1 MVCEGVHRSGGSPV
15 VKFKVGDLVVY
26 PAQGVT
32 EITGIETR
40 DIDSFQHV
48 FYVLRVLDS
57 QKKILVPIGKEDNV
71 GLRHVMS
78 EAERDEVFAILAQ
91 RDLVF
96 EQETWNRR
104 SRRYMDKICSGSP
117 LQLAEVLRDFSVLKG
132 RKVLSFGERKMLEL
146 ARSLLVQELCVSL
159 DKTEEQ
165 VDDIIDGSFQD
176 IEILS
181 ND

>member
-1 MVCEGVHRSGGSPV
+1 M

-40 DIDSFQHV
+40 DIEGIQHV

-78 EAERDEVFAILAQ
+78 VEERDEAFAILAQ
-91 RDLVF
+91 REIAF

-104 SRRYMDKICSGSP
+104 SRRYMDKIGSGSP

-132 RKVLSFGERKMLEL
+132 RKILSFGERKMLEL
-146 ARSLLVQELCVSL
+146 CVSL
-159 DKTEEQ
+159 EKSEEQ
-165 VDDIIDGSFQD
+165 VNAVIDEAFLD
-176 IEILS
+176 IEIFS

>member
-1 MVCEGVHRSGGSPV
+1 M

-40 DIDSFQHV
+40 DIDNVQHV

-71 GLRHVMS
+71 GLRHVMCN
-78 EAERDEVFAILAQ
+78 EERDEVFAILAQ
-91 RDLVF
+91 RDIAF

-104 SRRYMDKICSGSP
+104 SRRYMDKIGSGSP

-132 RKVLSFGERKMLEL
+132 RKILSFGERKMLEL
-146 ARSLLVQELCVSL
+146 ARSLLVQELCVAL
-159 DKTEEQ
+159 EKTEDE
-165 VDDIIDGSFQD
+165 VNTIIDDSFAD
-176 IEILS
+176 VEIFS

>member
-1 MVCEGVHRSGGSPV
+1 ML
-15 VKFKVGDLVVY
+15 KFKVGDLVVY

-40 DIDSFQHV
+40 DIDGVQHV

-57 QKKILVPIGKEDNV
+57 QKRILVPIGKEDNV
-71 GLRHVMS
+71 GLRHVLS
-78 EAERDEVFAILAQ
+78 DAERDEVFGILAQ

-104 SRRYMDKICSGSP
+104 SRRYMDKIGSGSP

-159 DKTEEQ
+159 EKSEDEVNETIDESFN
-165 VDDIIDGSFQD
+165 DIVV
-176 IEILS
+176 LS

>member
-1 MVCEGVHRSGGSPV
+1 M

-40 DIDSFQHV
+40 DIEGIQHV

-78 EAERDEVFAILAQ
+78 VEERDEVFAILAQ
-91 RDLVF
+91 REIAF

-104 SRRYMDKICSGSP
+104 SRRYMDKIGSGSP

-132 RKVLSFGERKMLEL
+132 RKILSFGERKMLEL
-146 ARSLLVQELCVSL
+146 ARNLLVQELCVSL
-159 DKTEEQ
+159 EKSEEQ
-165 VDDIIDGSFQD
+165 VNAVIDEAFLD
-176 IEILS
+176 IEIFS

>member
-1 MVCEGVHRSGGSPV
+1 ML
-15 VKFKVGDLVVY
+15 KFKVGDLVVY

-40 DIDSFQHV
+40 DIEGVQHV

-57 QKKILVPIGKEDNV
+57 QKKILVPIGKEEHV

-78 EAERDEVFAILAQ
+78 DAERDEVFAILAQ

-104 SRRYMDKICSGSP
+104 SRRYMDKIGSGSP

-132 RKVLSFGERKMLEL
+132 RKILSFGERKMLEL
-146 ARSLLVQELCVSL
+146 ARNLLVQELCIAL
-159 DKTEEQ
+159 D
-165 VDDIIDGSFQD
+165 DDEDGVNTRITDSFSD
-176 IEILS
+176 IVIFS

>member
-1 MVCEGVHRSGGSPV
+1 ML
-15 VKFKVGDLVVY
+15 KFKVGDLVVY

-40 DIDSFQHV
+40 DIDGVQHV

-78 EAERDEVFAILAQ
+78 EAERDEVFAILAE
-91 RDLVF
+91 RELTF

-104 SRRYMDKICSGSP
+104 SRRYMDKIGSGSP

-159 DKTEEQ
+159 EKTEEE

>member
-40 DIDSFQHV
+40 DIDSVQHV

-78 EAERDEVFAILAQ
+78 EEERDEVFAILAQ

-104 SRRYMDKICSGSP
+104 SRRYMDKIGSGSP

-159 DKTEEQ
+159 DKTEDE
-165 VDDIIDGSFQD
+165 VDDIIDSSFQD

>member
-1 MVCEGVHRSGGSPV
+1 V

-40 DIDSFQHV
+40 DIEGIQHV

-78 EAERDEVFAILAQ
+78 VEERDEVFAILAQ
-91 RDLVF
+91 REIAF

-104 SRRYMDKICSGSP
+104 SRRYMDKIGSGSP

-132 RKVLSFGERKMLEL
+132 RKILSFGERKMLEL
-146 ARSLLVQELCVSL
+146 ARNLLVQELCVSL
-159 DKTEEQ
+159 EKSEEQ
-165 VDDIIDGSFQD
+165 VNAVIDEAFLD
-176 IEILS
+176 IEIFS